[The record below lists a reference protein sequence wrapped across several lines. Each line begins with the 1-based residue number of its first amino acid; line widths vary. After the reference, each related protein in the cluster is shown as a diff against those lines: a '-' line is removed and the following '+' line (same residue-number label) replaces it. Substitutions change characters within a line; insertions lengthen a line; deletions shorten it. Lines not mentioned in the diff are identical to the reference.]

1 MFYGLTRADWN
12 SPPIPLVRH
21 PYGPFLPIKCA
32 PGGRTCLPAR
42 GEKHVKRAK
51 TMADSAVRVR
61 IAPSPTGEPHVGTA
75 YIALFNYLFAK
86 KHGGTF
92 ILRIEDTDATR
103 STPEFEQKVLD
114 ALKWCGLEWSEGPD
128 VGGPYGPYRQSDRK
142 DIYLD
147 YVRQIENNGHGFRC
161 FCTPERLEQM
171 REGQRAAGK
180 QPKYDGHCL
189 SLTAEEVTRRVDAG
203 EPHVVRMKIPT
214 EGSCKFTDG
223 VYGDVEIPWDSVDM
237 QVLLKADGMP
247 TYHMANVVDDYLMK
261 ITHVARGEEWL
272 ASVPKHILIYQYL
285 GLTPPVFMHLS
296 LMRNADKSKLSKR
309 KNPTSISYYSALG
322 YLPEALMNFL
332 GLFFIQIAEGEE
344 LMTMAELAEKFD
356 PDNLSKSGAIFDIQK
371 LDWLNGRWIREK
383 LSDDE
388 FLGRVLA
395 WASEN
400 DRLKQGLKLS
410 QSRISKLGE
419 LPALADFLL
428 KSDLGLEPAAF
439 AKIKSS
445 PEELV
450 EIFNTVQPDLEKILE
465 WNKETI
471 EAELR
476 AIADRMGKKLKVVL
490 APLFVAVSGS
500 SRSLPLFD
508 SMELL
513 GRSVVRQ
520 RLKIAGQVAA
530 SMAGSGK

>member
-1 MFYGLTRADWN
+1 MTASG
-12 SPPIPLVRH
+12 
-21 PYGPFLPIKCA
+21 
-32 PGGRTCLPAR
+32 
-42 GEKHVKRAK
+42 
-51 TMADSAVRVR
+51 VRVR

-86 KHGGTF
+86 KHGGEF

-114 ALKWCGLEWSEGPD
+114 ALKWTGLTWSEGPD
-128 VGGPYGPYRQSDRK
+128 IGGPYGPYRQSDRK
-142 DIYLD
+142 HIYGE
-147 YVRQIENNGHGFRC
+147 YVEKIVAAGHGFRC
-161 FCTPERLEQM
+161 FCTPERLEEM
-171 REGQRAAGK
+171 RAAQRAAGK
-180 QPKYDGHCL
+180 QPKYDGRCL
-189 SLTAEEVTRRVDAG
+189 NLSAEEVTSRMGAG
-203 EPHVVRMKIPT
+203 EASVVRMKIPT
-214 EGSCKFTDG
+214 EGACKFHDG

-285 GLTPPVFMHLS
+285 GLEPPKFMHLS

-344 LMTMAELAEKFD
+344 MMTMDELAQKFD
-356 PDNLSKSGAIFDIQK
+356 PDNLSKAGAIFDVQK
-371 LDWLNGRWIREK
+371 LDWLNGRWLREK
-383 LSDDE
+383 LSPEE
-388 FLGRVLA
+388 FVARVLD

-400 DRLKQGLKLS
+400 SRLVEGLKLA
-410 QSRISKLGE
+410 QSRVGKLGE
-419 LPALADFLL
+419 LPPLAGFLL
-428 KSDLGLEPAAF
+428 SSDVGLTPASF
-439 AKIKSS
+439 AGIKA
-445 PEELV
+445 PPAETL
-450 EIFNTVQPDLEKILE
+450 EILETVQADLEKIFE
-465 WNKETI
+465 WNVESI

-476 AIADRMGKKLKVVL
+476 AVAERTGKKLKVIV
-490 APLFVAVSGS
+490 APLFVAISGS
-500 SRSLPLFD
+500 QRSLPLFD
-508 SMELL
+508 SMALL

-520 RLKIAGQVAA
+520 RLKVAA
-530 SMAGSGK
+530 AVVKSMTA

>member
-1 MFYGLTRADWN
+1 MT
-12 SPPIPLVRH
+12 
-21 PYGPFLPIKCA
+21 
-32 PGGRTCLPAR
+32 
-42 GEKHVKRAK
+42 
-51 TMADSAVRVR
+51 DSAVRVR

-114 ALKWCGLEWSEGPD
+114 ALKWCGLKWSEGPD

-147 YVRQIENNGHGFRC
+147 YVRQIEKNGHGFRC

-171 REGQRAAGK
+171 REAQRAAGK

-189 SLTAEEVTRRVDAG
+189 TLSAEEVTRRVDAG

-428 KSDLGLEPAAF
+428 KSDLGLEPSAF

-520 RLKIAGQVAA
+520 RLKVAGQVAA

>member
-1 MFYGLTRADWN
+1 M
-12 SPPIPLVRH
+12 
-21 PYGPFLPIKCA
+21 
-32 PGGRTCLPAR
+32 R
-42 GEKHVKRAK
+42 GINHVKTGHIMSTSGTA
-51 TMADSAVRVR
+51 SGVRVR

-86 KHGGTF
+86 KHNGTF

-128 VGGPYGPYRQSDRK
+128 IGGPYGPYRQSDRK
-142 DIYLD
+142 DIYRP
-147 YVRQIENNGHGFRC
+147 YVDKIVANGHGFKC

-180 QPKYDGHCL
+180 PPKYDGLCL
-189 SLTAEEVTRRVDAG
+189 HLSAEEVTKRVDAG

-214 EGSCKFTDG
+214 EGSCKFVDG
-223 VYGDVEIPWDSVDM
+223 VYGPVEIPWDAVDM

-247 TYHMANVVDDYLMK
+247 TYHMANVVDDHMMK

-285 GLTPPVFMHLS
+285 GLEPPVFMHLS
-296 LMRNADKSKLSKR
+296 LMRNHDKSKLSKR

-332 GLFFIQIAEGEE
+332 GLFFVQIAEGEE
-344 LMTMAELAEKFD
+344 LLTMEQLAQKFD
-356 PDNLSKSGAIFDIQK
+356 PENLSKAGAIFDIQK
-371 LDWLNGRWIREK
+371 LDWLNGRWLREQ
-383 LSDDE
+383 LTEEE
-388 FLGRVLA
+388 FTRRVLE
-395 WASEN
+395 WAMEN
-400 DRLKQGLKLS
+400 DRIRQGLKLS

-419 LPALADFLL
+419 LPDLAGFLL
-428 KSDLGLEPAAF
+428 KSDLGLTPEAF
-439 AKIKSS
+439 AKVKST
-445 PEELV
+445 PEEILEV
-450 EIFNTVQPDLEKILE
+450 LDQVQPDLEKMPE
-465 WNKETI
+465 WTVESI

-476 AIADRMGKKLKVVL
+476 ASADRLGKKLKVVV

-508 SMELL
+508 SMAIL

-520 RLKIAGQVAA
+520 RLKVAAQVVA

>member
-1 MFYGLTRADWN
+1 MSTSGTA
-12 SPPIPLVRH
+12 S
-21 PYGPFLPIKCA
+21 G
-32 PGGRTCLPAR
+32 
-42 GEKHVKRAK
+42 
-51 TMADSAVRVR
+51 VRVR

-86 KHGGTF
+86 KHNGTF

-128 VGGPYGPYRQSDRK
+128 IGGPYGPYRQSDRK
-142 DIYLD
+142 DMYRP
-147 YVRQIENNGHGFRC
+147 YVDKIVANGHGFNC
-161 FCTPERLEQM
+161 FCTPERLTEM
-171 REGQRAAGK
+171 REAQRASGK
-180 QPKYDGHCL
+180 PPKYDGLCL
-189 SLTAEEVTRRVDAG
+189 HLSAEEVTKRVDAG

-214 EGSCKFTDG
+214 EGACKFVDG
-223 VYGDVEIPWDSVDM
+223 VYGPVEIPWDAVDM

-247 TYHMANVVDDYLMK
+247 TYHMANVVDDHLMK

-285 GLTPPVFMHLS
+285 GLEPPVFMHLS
-296 LMRNADKSKLSKR
+296 LMRNHDKSKLSKR

-344 LMTMAELAEKFD
+344 LLTMDQLAEKFD
-356 PDNLSKSGAIFDIQK
+356 PENLSKAGAIFDIQK
-371 LDWLNGRWIREK
+371 LDWLNGRWLREQ
-383 LSDDE
+383 LTEEE
-388 FLGRVLA
+388 FTARVLN
-395 WASEN
+395 WAMEN
-400 DRLKQGLKLS
+400 DRIRQGLKLS

-419 LPALADFLL
+419 LPDLTGFLL
-428 KSDLGLEPAAF
+428 KSDLGLTPDAF
-439 AKIKSS
+439 AKVKST
-445 PEELV
+445 PEEILEV
-450 EIFNTVQPDLEKILE
+450 LNQVQPDLEKMPE
-465 WNKETI
+465 WTVESI

-476 AIADRMGKKLKVVL
+476 ASADRLGKKLKVVV

-508 SMELL
+508 SMAIL

-520 RLKIAGQVAA
+520 RLKVAA
-530 SMAGSGK
+530 QVVASMVGSGK

>member
-1 MFYGLTRADWN
+1 MTTSG
-12 SPPIPLVRH
+12 
-21 PYGPFLPIKCA
+21 
-32 PGGRTCLPAR
+32 
-42 GEKHVKRAK
+42 
-51 TMADSAVRVR
+51 VRVR

-86 KHGGTF
+86 KHGGEF

-103 STPEFEQKVLD
+103 STPEFETKVLD
-114 ALKWCGLEWSEGPD
+114 ALKWCGLKWSEGPD

-142 DIYLD
+142 DIYKP
-147 YVRQIENNGHGFRC
+147 YVEKIVDAGHGFRC

-171 REGQRAAGK
+171 RAAQRAAGLP
-180 QPKYDGHCL
+180 PKYDGHCL
-189 SLTAEEVTRRVDAG
+189 NLTAEEVSSRVAAG

-214 EGSCKFTDG
+214 EGSCKFHDG
-223 VYGDVEIPWDSVDM
+223 VYGDVEIPWDAVDM

-247 TYHMANVVDDYLMK
+247 TYHMANVVDDHLMK

-285 GLTPPVFMHLS
+285 GWEPPVFMHLS

-309 KNPTSISYYSALG
+309 KNPTSISYYTALG
-322 YLPEALMNFL
+322 YIPEALMNFL

-344 LMTMAELAEKFD
+344 LLSMDELAGKFD
-356 PDNLSKSGAIFDIQK
+356 PENLSKAGAIFDIQK

-383 LSDDE
+383 LSEEE
-388 FLGRVLA
+388 FQHRVLT
-395 WASEN
+395 WAMEN
-400 DRLKQGLKLS
+400 NRLREGLKLS

-419 LPALADFLL
+419 LPDLTGFLF
-428 KSDLGLEPAAF
+428 KSDLNLDPSAF
-439 AKIKSS
+439 AKIKST
-445 PEELV
+445 PEELL
-450 EIFNTVQPDLEKILE
+450 EILNAVQPDLEKILE
-465 WNKETI
+465 WNVETI

-476 AIADRMGKKLKVVL
+476 AIADRMGKKLKVIV

-508 SMELL
+508 SMAIL

-520 RLKIAGQVAA
+520 RLKLAAQTVATLV
-530 SMAGSGK
+530 GPKN

>member
-1 MFYGLTRADWN
+1 MTTSG
-12 SPPIPLVRH
+12 
-21 PYGPFLPIKCA
+21 
-32 PGGRTCLPAR
+32 
-42 GEKHVKRAK
+42 
-51 TMADSAVRVR
+51 VRVR

-86 KHGGTF
+86 KHGGEF

-103 STPEFEQKVLD
+103 STPEFETKVLD
-114 ALKWCGLEWSEGPD
+114 ALKWCGLKWSEGPD

-142 DIYLD
+142 DIYKP
-147 YVRQIENNGHGFRC
+147 YVEKIVEAGHGFRC

-171 REGQRAAGK
+171 RAAQRAAGLP
-180 QPKYDGHCL
+180 PKYDGHCL
-189 SLTAEEVTRRVDAG
+189 NLTAEEVSTRVAAG

-214 EGSCKFTDG
+214 EGSCKFHDG
-223 VYGDVEIPWDSVDM
+223 VYGDVEIPWDAVDM

-247 TYHMANVVDDYLMK
+247 TYHMANVVDDHLMK

-285 GLTPPVFMHLS
+285 GLEPPQFMHLS

-309 KNPTSISYYSALG
+309 KNPTSISYYTALG
-322 YLPEALMNFL
+322 YIPEALMNFL

-344 LMTMAELAEKFD
+344 LLSMDELAEKFD
-356 PDNLSKSGAIFDIQK
+356 PENLSKAGAIFDIQK

-383 LSDDE
+383 LSEEE
-388 FLGRVLA
+388 FQHRVLT
-395 WASEN
+395 WAMEN
-400 DRLKQGLKLS
+400 NRLREGLKLS

-419 LPALADFLL
+419 LPDLTGFLF
-428 KSDLGLEPAAF
+428 KSDLNLDPSAF
-439 AKIKSS
+439 AKIKST
-445 PEELV
+445 PEELL
-450 EIFNTVQPDLEKILE
+450 EILNTVQPDLEKILE
-465 WNKETI
+465 WNVETI

-476 AIADRMGKKLKVVL
+476 AIADRMGKKLKVIV

-508 SMELL
+508 SMAIL

-520 RLKIAGQVAA
+520 RLKLAAQTVATLV
-530 SMAGSGK
+530 GPKN

>member
-1 MFYGLTRADWN
+1 MSTSGTA
-12 SPPIPLVRH
+12 S
-21 PYGPFLPIKCA
+21 G
-32 PGGRTCLPAR
+32 
-42 GEKHVKRAK
+42 
-51 TMADSAVRVR
+51 VRVR

-86 KHGGTF
+86 KNNGTF

-128 VGGPYGPYRQSDRK
+128 IGGPYGPYRQSDRK
-142 DIYLD
+142 DIYRP
-147 YVRQIENNGHGFRC
+147 YVDKIVANGHGFKC

-171 REGQRAAGK
+171 REAQRAAGK
-180 QPKYDGHCL
+180 PPKYDGLCL
-189 SLTAEEVTRRVDAG
+189 HLTAEEVTKRVDAG

-214 EGSCKFTDG
+214 EGSCKFVDG
-223 VYGDVEIPWDSVDM
+223 VYGPVEIPWEAVDM

-247 TYHMANVVDDYLMK
+247 TYHMANVVDDHMMK

-285 GLTPPVFMHLS
+285 GLEPPVFMHLS
-296 LMRNADKSKLSKR
+296 LMRNHDKSKLSKR

-344 LMTMAELAEKFD
+344 LLTMEQLAEKFD
-356 PDNLSKSGAIFDIQK
+356 PENLSKAGAIFDIQK
-371 LDWLNGRWIREK
+371 LDWLNGRWLREQ
-383 LSDDE
+383 LTE
-388 FLGRVLA
+388 EQFTQRVLE
-395 WASEN
+395 WAMEN
-400 DRLKQGLKLS
+400 DRVRQGLKLS

-419 LPALADFLL
+419 LPDLAGFLL
-428 KSDLGLEPAAF
+428 KSDLGLTPEAF
-439 AKIKSS
+439 AKVKST
-445 PEELV
+445 PEEILDV
-450 EIFNTVQPDLEKILE
+450 LNQVQPDLEKMPE
-465 WNKETI
+465 WTVESI

-476 AIADRMGKKLKVVL
+476 ASADRLGKKLKVVV

-508 SMELL
+508 SMAIL

-520 RLKIAGQVAA
+520 RLKVAA
-530 SMAGSGK
+530 QVVASMVGSGK

>member
-1 MFYGLTRADWN
+1 MTTSG
-12 SPPIPLVRH
+12 
-21 PYGPFLPIKCA
+21 
-32 PGGRTCLPAR
+32 
-42 GEKHVKRAK
+42 
-51 TMADSAVRVR
+51 VRVR

-86 KHGGTF
+86 KNGGEF

-103 STPEFEQKVLD
+103 STLEYEEKVLE
-114 ALKWCGLEWSEGPD
+114 ALRWCGLKWSEGPD
-128 VGGPYGPYRQSDRK
+128 VGGPYGPYRQSERK
-142 DIYLD
+142 ETYRPFVDQM
-147 YVRQIENNGHGFRC
+147 VRDGHAFQC
-161 FCTPERLEQM
+161 FCTPDRLEKM
-171 REGQRAAGK
+171 REEQRASGK
-180 QPKYDGHCL
+180 PPKYDGLCL
-189 SLTAEEVTRRVDAG
+189 NLKAEEVTARVAAG

-214 EGSCKFTDG
+214 EGSCKFVDG
-223 VYGDVEIPWDSVDM
+223 VYGEVEIPWDAVDM

-247 TYHMANVVDDYLMK
+247 TYHMANVVDDHLMK

-285 GLTPPVFMHLS
+285 GLKPPVFMHLS

-344 LMTMAELAEKFD
+344 LLTMDQLAEKFD
-356 PDNLSKSGAIFDIQK
+356 PENLSKAGAIFDIQK
-371 LDWLNGRWIREK
+371 LDWLNGRWLREAITEE
-383 LSDDE
+383 D
-388 FLGRVLA
+388 FLARVLA

-400 DRLKQGLKLS
+400 DRLKEGLKLS
-410 QSRISKLGE
+410 RSRITKLGE
-419 LPALADFLL
+419 LPDLAGFLL
-428 KSDLGLEPAAF
+428 KSELGLGPEDF
-439 AKIKSS
+439 AKVKST
-445 PEELV
+445 PEELHD
-450 EIFNTVQPDLEKILE
+450 ILSTVQADLEKMPE
-465 WNKETI
+465 WTVASI

-476 AIADRMGKKLKVVL
+476 AVADRLGKKLKVVV

-508 SMELL
+508 SMALL

-520 RLKIAGQVAA
+520 RLKLAIQIAA
-530 SMAGSGK
+530 SMLGPKN

>member
-1 MFYGLTRADWN
+1 MSTSGTA
-12 SPPIPLVRH
+12 S
-21 PYGPFLPIKCA
+21 G
-32 PGGRTCLPAR
+32 
-42 GEKHVKRAK
+42 
-51 TMADSAVRVR
+51 VRVR

-86 KHGGTF
+86 KHNGTF

-103 STPEFEQKVLD
+103 STPEFEEKVLD

-142 DIYLD
+142 DMYRP
-147 YVRQIENNGHGFRC
+147 YVDKIVASGHGFKC
-161 FCTPERLEQM
+161 FCTPERLSEM
-171 REGQRAAGK
+171 REAQRASGK
-180 QPKYDGHCL
+180 PPKYDGLCL
-189 SLTAEEVTRRVDAG
+189 HLSAEEVTRRVDAG

-214 EGSCKFTDG
+214 EGSCKFVDG
-223 VYGDVEIPWDSVDM
+223 VYGPVEIPWDAVDM

-247 TYHMANVVDDYLMK
+247 TYHMANVVDDHLMK

-285 GLTPPVFMHLS
+285 GLEPPVFMHLS
-296 LMRNADKSKLSKR
+296 LMRNHDKSKLSKR

-332 GLFFIQIAEGEE
+332 GLFFVQIAEGEE
-344 LMTMAELAEKFD
+344 LLTMDQLAEKFD
-356 PDNLSKSGAIFDIQK
+356 PENLSKAGAIFDIQK
-371 LDWLNGRWIREK
+371 LDWLNGRWLREQ
-383 LSDDE
+383 LTEEE
-388 FLGRVLA
+388 FTARVLT
-395 WASEN
+395 WAMEN
-400 DRLKQGLKLS
+400 DRIRQGLKLS

-419 LPALADFLL
+419 LPDLAGFLL
-428 KSDLGLEPAAF
+428 KSDLGLTPEAF
-439 AKIKSS
+439 AKVKST
-445 PEELV
+445 PEEILEV
-450 EIFNTVQPDLEKILE
+450 LNQVQPDLEKMPE
-465 WNKETI
+465 WTVESI

-476 AIADRMGKKLKVVL
+476 LSADRMAKKLKVVV

-508 SMELL
+508 SMAIL

-520 RLKIAGQVAA
+520 RLKVAA
-530 SMAGSGK
+530 QVVASMVGSGK